1 MAAQQPVAQQQTQM
15 QWQQNLQRQMQQPM
29 VGQQQMPGVMAQ
41 QPMPQVDM
49 SNLQNQMKTS

>member
-1 MAAQQPVAQQQTQM
+1 M

-41 QPMPQVDM
+41 QPMQQVDM